1 MIRSSLLL
9 VGAVATLL
17 LPVAPLAADEVPFTK
32 TADFVNRRM
41 VKLFG
46 SGGFKGL
53 VPYGTGIL
61 VSPDGYVLT
70 VANHLLDTAD
80 LRVHLYDGRRYDKV
94 KVMVTEPVLDL
105 ALVKIDIGDEQL
117 PFFDVPKAAQA
128 PIGQTGDW
136 IFAYSNQ
143 FEIATRDEPL
153 SVQRGVIE
161 AYSKLHGRRGIFEAA
176 YTGDVYIVD
185 TIMCNPGAAGGA
197 LTTRKGELLGIIGKE
212 LRNTLTETW
221 INYAVP
227 VHAKIEVTLPDG
239 KKVTV
244 SVAEFVEK
252 GVRNEYKPAPVE
264 KAKKGLQGVHGIVLV
279 PDVIERTPAFVEE
292 VRPDSPAAKAG
303 LKPDDLIVYADGE
316 QVTSV
321 KLFNEIMSK
330 APPGTRV
337 SLEVR
342 RGDKLQTIELTLA
355 EPPKPVKPEP
365 KPEQPK

>member
-1 MIRSSLLL
+1 MFRCSFLL

-17 LPVAPLAADEVPFTK
+17 LPVAPLAADEVPFSK
-32 TADFVNRRM
+32 TTEFVNRRM

-53 VPYGTGIL
+53 APYGTGIV

-105 ALVKIDIGDEQL
+105 ALVKIDVGDEQL
-117 PFFDVPKAAQA
+117 PYYDIAKAVKA
-128 PIGQTGDW
+128 PMGQTGDW
-136 IFAYSNQ
+136 ILAFSNQ

-153 SVQRGVIE
+153 SVQRGVIA

-176 YTGDVYIVD
+176 YSGEVYVVD
-185 TIMCNPGAAGGA
+185 AITNNPGAAGGA
-197 LTTRKGELLGIIGKE
+197 LTNRKGELLGIIGKE
-212 LRNTLTETW
+212 LRNTLTDTW

-227 VHAKIEVTLPDG
+227 VHAKVEVQLAD
-239 KKVTV
+239 KKETI

-252 GVRNEYKPAPVE
+252 GIRGQYKPLPVP
-264 KAKKGLQGVHGIVLV
+264 KKGTGPQGVHGIVLV

-303 LKPDDLIVYADGE
+303 IRPDDLIVYADGE

-321 KLFNEIMSK
+321 KLFNDIMSK

-337 SLEVR
+337 SLEIR
-342 RGDKLQTIELTLA
+342 RGDKLQTVELTLA
-355 EPPKPVKPEP
+355 DPPKAPVKP
-365 KPEQPK
+365 KP